1 MRIDAHHHL
10 WDLEKVNYPWLMA
23 KGERRFFGDP
33 SKIQRNYLWRE
44 FSNDAMNHGFQGSV
58 HIQVGANDPLEEA
71 KWVDTINCQT
81 KCWPIAQVAFA
92 DLADKDLEHYL
103 DELLKLK
110 TVKGIRQI
118 IGRAPEENSL
128 SNINKLLSNP
138 KFLKGLNIICE
149 RNLTFDLQLIPELM
163 ELISPILKKVPN
175 LDIVLCHAGSPYNRT
190 KFGVEDWSDRL
201 KDLSNQSNIFCK
213 LSGLGMFDHNW
224 TKNTITPIVQT
235 VLNQFG
241 AERVMFGSNFP
252 VDSITASYNELISA
266 YEEIFENYTA
276 EDQAKV
282 FGLTAKHFYSIN

>member
-33 SKIQRNYLWRE
+33 SRIQRNYLWRE
-44 FSNDAMNHGFQGSV
+44 FANDAENHGFQASV

-71 KWVDTINCQT
+71 KWVDTINRQT

-92 DLADKDLEHYL
+92 DLTDKNLEQYL
-103 DELLKLK
+103 NELLKLK

-118 IGRAPEENSL
+118 IGRAPEEDSL
-128 SNINKLLSNP
+128 SNINKLLTNP
-138 KFLKGLNIICE
+138 KFLKGLHIICE
-149 RNLTFDLQLIPELM
+149 RKLTFDLQLIPELM

-190 KFGVEDWSDRL
+190 KFGLEDWSDRL

-252 VDSITASYNELISA
+252 VDSITSSYKELVSA
-266 YEEIFENYTA
+266 YEEIFKNYTA
-276 EDQAKV
+276 EDQAKI
-282 FGLTAKHFYSIN
+282 FGLTAKQFYSIN

>member
-33 SKIQRNYLWRE
+33 SKIQRNYLWNE
-44 FSNDAMNHGFQGSV
+44 FSRDAKNHGFQGSV

-71 KWVDTINCQT
+71 KWVDTINKKT
-81 KCWPIAQVAFA
+81 RRWPIAQVAFA
-92 DLADKDLEHYL
+92 DLTDKDLEPYL
-103 DELLKLK
+103 DKLLKLK

-128 SNINKLLSNP
+128 SNINKLLRNP
-138 KFLKGLNIICE
+138 RFLKGLNIICE

-175 LDIVLCHAGSPYNRT
+175 LNIVLCHAGSPYNRT
-190 KFGVEDWSDRL
+190 RIGLEDWSDRL

-224 TKNTITPIVQT
+224 TENTITPIVQT
-235 VLNQFG
+235 VLKQFG

-252 VDSITASYNELISA
+252 VDSITSSYKKLVLA
-266 YEEIFENYTA
+266 YEGIFKNYTA
-276 EDQAKV
+276 EDQAKI
-282 FGLTAKHFYSIN
+282 FGLTAKQFYSIR

>member
-33 SKIQRNYLWRE
+33 SRIQRNYLWSE
-44 FSNDAMNHGFQGSV
+44 FPNDAMSHGFQGSV

-71 KWVDTINCQT
+71 KWVDTINRQT

-92 DLADKDLEHYL
+92 DLTDKNLEQYL

-118 IGRAPEENSL
+118 IGRAPEEDSL
-128 SNINKLLSNP
+128 SNINKLLTNP

-149 RNLTFDLQLIPELM
+149 RKLTFDLQLIPELM

-190 KFGVEDWSDRL
+190 KLE
-201 KDLSNQSNIFCK
+201 
-213 LSGLGMFDHNW
+213 
-224 TKNTITPIVQT
+224 
-235 VLNQFG
+235 
-241 AERVMFGSNFP
+241 
-252 VDSITASYNELISA
+252 
-266 YEEIFENYTA
+266 
-276 EDQAKV
+276 
-282 FGLTAKHFYSIN
+282 